1 MITKEEVETLFH
13 KTFDRASR
21 SPFVSVNIEEDRL
34 GYCFSVCLRPAALGV
49 IAKVSVSA
57 SQIMSL
63 VDGLQVEP
71 GRLFVYPSSVGYE
84 EYLYFVFF
92 YDKA

>member
-1 MITKEEVETLFH
+1 MLTTEEIERLFH
-13 KTFDRASR
+13 ETFDRASR
-21 SPFVSVNIEEDRL
+21 SPLVSVKKEEDPS
-34 GYCFSVCLRPAALGV
+34 GYAFSVCLRPAALDV

-63 VDGLQVEP
+63 VDGLQVNP
-71 GRLFVYPSSVGYE
+71 GRLFVYPSSIGYE